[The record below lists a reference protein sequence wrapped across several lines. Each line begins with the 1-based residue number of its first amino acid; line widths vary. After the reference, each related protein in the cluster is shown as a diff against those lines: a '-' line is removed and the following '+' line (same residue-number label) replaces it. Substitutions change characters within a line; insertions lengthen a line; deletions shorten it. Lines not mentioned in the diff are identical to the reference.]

1 MGGTGV
7 NNQMDG
13 GQNHNR
19 WLTGLNIFQLL
30 PLKKKKQQFNTP
42 D

>member
-19 WLTGLNIFQLL
+19 WLGLNIFQLL